1 MNFFD
6 SIKAFWLGYATF
18 KGRTSRAGF
27 WWAMLFLAIA
37 GAAVSI
43 AFPGKMVTEYIW
55 DGFEVTDYRE
65 SAMENLWSLAVLLPS
80 IAITCRRLHDMGR
93 SAKSFWWLLVPIAG
107 GIMMLIW
114 TLTAGQKDANEYGEP
129 VA

>member
-1 MNFFD
+1 MA
-6 SIKAFWLGYATF
+6 S
-18 KGRTSRAGF
+18 SRAVKKF
-27 WWAMLFLAIA
+27 SQFAFIPLAIFTVVLIIPFVN
-37 GAAVSI
+37 GVYYT
-43 AFPGKMVTEYIW
+43 FTDW